1 MTKLSAPKKLKT
13 LLMRA
18 LRIEDAIGH
27 EQRKRWP
34 DGLRLL
40 HLKKLRLA
48 IKDRL
53 YRLTR
58 KNDNQISV

>member
-1 MTKLSAPKKLKT
+1 MTKLSTKSLKT
-13 LLMRA
+13 LLLRA
-18 LRIEDAIGH
+18 LRIEDAIGR

-34 DGLRLL
+34 DALRLL

-58 KNDNQISV
+58 KQNNQLSV

>member
-1 MTKLSAPKKLKT
+1 MTHPTKSLKT

-18 LRIEDAIGH
+18 LRIEDAIGR

-34 DGLRLL
+34 DSLRLL
-40 HLKKLRLA
+40 QLKKLRLA

-58 KNDNQISV
+58 RSFDRLSV

>member
-18 LRIEDAIGH
+18 LRIEDAIGR

-58 KNDNQISV
+58 RNDNKLSV